1 MTGVSLVPAF
11 KNTAFEPREYVYAVR
26 GAHGSGLPTNTAH
39 FDLGRTIFDKRYKLV
54 YNAMWQ
60 LPYFP
65 VDFAA
70 QPFWLELKQLHAEG
84 KLSKEADRLL
94 FSERREMFELFDIQS
109 DPDEIKNLAG
119 DPAFKEIE
127 WRLKSQLQKWMIV
140 NEDYVP
146 LPIAPQPPP
155 APASTPA
162 AGARP

>member
-1 MTGVSLVPAF
+1 
-11 KNTAFEPREYVYAVR
+11 
-26 GAHGSGLPTNTAH
+26 
-39 FDLGRTIFDKRYKLV
+39 
-54 YNAMWQ
+54 MWQ

-94 FSERREMFELFDIQS
+94 FSERREMFELFDTQS

-119 DPAFKEIE
+119 DPAFKDIE
-127 WRLKSQLQKWMIV
+127 WRLKSQLQKWMIL

-155 APASTPA
+155 ATAGTPT